1 MEIGSMTRI
10 LLADDHTI
18 VREGLKQILGKT
30 EDLQVCGEAAS
41 GSEVLDRVRSE
52 EYDLIILDM
61 SMPGRSG
68 LDLIRQLQSEKP
80 RLLVLILT
88 MHAEEQ
94 YAVRAFRAGAA
105 GYLTKDSASAELVS
119 AVRKVAGGGRYVSP
133 AVAERLAFDL
143 GPGVAALS
151 HTLLSDREFEVFR
164 LIVAG
169 ESISAIANRLHL
181 SVKTVSTHK
190 TRILEKMQM
199 KSAAELIRYAI
210 KNQLAD
216 ESGLPPADA

>member
-1 MEIGSMTRI
+1 MTRI

-30 EDLQVCGEAAS
+30 DDLQVCGEAAS

-80 RLLVLILT
+80 RLPMLILT

-94 YAVRAFRAGAA
+94 YAVRAFRAGAS

-133 AVAERLAFDL
+133 SVAERLAFDL
-143 GPGVAALS
+143 GPAAEAVP

-164 LIVAG
+164 QIVAG
-169 ESISAIANRLHL
+169 QSISAIADRLHL
-181 SVKTVSTHK
+181 SAKTVSTYK

-210 KNQLAD
+210 RNQLAD
-216 ESGLPPADA
+216 ESSVPPADA

>member
-1 MEIGSMTRI
+1 MEIRSMTRI

-30 EDLQVCGEAAS
+30 DDLQVCGEAAS

-80 RLLVLILT
+80 RLPMLILT

-94 YAVRAFRAGAA
+94 YACLL
-105 GYLTKDSASAELVS
+105 YT
-119 AVRKVAGGGRYVSP
+119 SP
-133 AVAERLAFDL
+133 SPRD
-143 GPGVAALS
+143 
-151 HTLLSDREFEVFR
+151 
-164 LIVAG
+164 
-169 ESISAIANRLHL
+169 
-181 SVKTVSTHK
+181 
-190 TRILEKMQM
+190 
-199 KSAAELIRYAI
+199 
-210 KNQLAD
+210 
-216 ESGLPPADA
+216 

>member
-1 MEIGSMTRI
+1 MTRI

-18 VREGLKQILGKT
+18 VREGLKQILGRT
-30 EDLQVCGEAAS
+30 DDLQVCGEAAN
-41 GSEVLDRVRSE
+41 GSEVIDRVRAD
-52 EYDLIILDM
+52 EYDVIILDI

-68 LDLIRQLQSEKP
+68 LDLVRQLRSEKP
-80 RLLVLILT
+80 RLPVLILT

-94 YAVRAFRAGAA
+94 YAVRAFRAGVA

-119 AVRKVAGGGRYVSP
+119 AVRKVAGGGRYISP
-133 AVAERLAFDL
+133 SMAERLAFDL
-143 GPGVAALS
+143 GHEITAVP

-199 KSAAELIRYAI
+199 KSAAELIRYSI

-216 ESGLPPADA
+216 EPGVPPAEF

>member
-1 MEIGSMTRI
+1 MIRI

-30 EDLQVCGEAAS
+30 DDLQVCGEAAN
-41 GSEVLDRVRSE
+41 GSEVLDHVRSE
-52 EYDLIILDM
+52 EYDLIILDI

-80 RLLVLILT
+80 RLPMLILT

-94 YAVRAFRAGAA
+94 YAVRAFRAGAS

-133 AVAERLAFDL
+133 SVAERLAYDL
-143 GPGVAALS
+143 GPAVETVP

-169 ESISAIANRLHL
+169 QSITAIADRLHL
-181 SVKTVSTHK
+181 SAKTVSTHK

-210 KNQLAD
+210 NNQLAD
-216 ESGLPPADA
+216 ESSVPSAGD

>member
-1 MEIGSMTRI
+1 MTRI

-30 EDLQVCGEAAS
+30 DDLQVCGEAAS

-80 RLLVLILT
+80 RLPMLILT

-94 YAVRAFRAGAA
+94 YAVRAFRAGAS

-133 AVAERLAFDL
+133 SVAERLAFDL
-143 GPGVAALS
+143 GPAAEAVP
-151 HTLLSDREFEVFR
+151 HALLSDREFEVFR
-164 LIVAG
+164 QIVAG
-169 ESISAIANRLHL
+169 QSISAIADRLHL
-181 SVKTVSTHK
+181 SAKTVSTHK

-210 KNQLAD
+210 RNQLAD
-216 ESGLPPADA
+216 ESSVPPADA